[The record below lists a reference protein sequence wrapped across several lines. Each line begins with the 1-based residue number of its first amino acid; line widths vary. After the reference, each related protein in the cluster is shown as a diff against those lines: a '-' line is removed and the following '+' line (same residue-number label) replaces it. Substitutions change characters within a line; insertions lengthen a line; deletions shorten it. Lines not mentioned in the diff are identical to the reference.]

1 MNPRVIQMLS
11 QLKQNPMQMLSQKYN
26 IPQNVGNNPNDI
38 IQYLLNSGQVSQ
50 DQVNNAVK
58 MRNMIKL

>member
-1 MNPRVIQMLS
+1 MNPRIFQMLS
-11 QLKQNPMQMLSQKYN
+11 QLKQNPMQMLAQKYN